1 MQGGMMK
8 TTRTVG
14 ALVATSLVVAGAL
27 TGCSS
32 SSGSD
37 SNTLNVISLIQPGTL
52 TGDIQAKVI
61 KAFEKKT
68 GAKVNLVVNANTLPD
83 AFETSA
89 AGGKEADVAI
99 VNLAEKSTNW
109 VKQGIAVPV
118 SDYLDDWGLKS
129 KILPEAL
136 DSWTGSDGE
145 VQAFPYNGF
154 VWPVWYNMDL
164 LKKAGIEAI
173 PTTTEELIDD
183 AGKLKDAGVPG
194 MAIGGNDWSGQK
206 LFLQIAQ
213 SYLSEDDAQKIF
225 KDGGWCDSADA
236 MKGIDLFNKLRDAGV
251 FVKDSQ
257 GLTSDQMNAAYYG
270 GNAAIMSAGSWAFG
284 DAPAE
289 IQSATQLGGFPIP
302 NGGTYTKPT
311 AFNGFTGSGFWVS
324 QNGAESGKIDLV
336 KEFITSWYAPDIAAE
351 FASASNGPVAV
362 DLPSGGT
369 FDNKLT
375 EQAVKSVPTSVDFAV
390 MPDTFVPGA
399 LASPMIRQT
408 SVAFTPGTS
417 VKTICSSLDG
427 IYQG

>member
-1 MQGGMMK
+1 MK
-8 TTRTVG
+8 ATRAVG
-14 ALVATSLVVAGAL
+14 ALVATSLAVAVAL

-32 SSGSD
+32 SGS
-37 SNTLNVISLIQPGTL
+37 SSKTLNVISLVQPGTG

-109 VKQGIAVPV
+109 VKQGIAVPA
-118 SDYLDDWGLKS
+118 SKYLDSWGLKD

-136 DSWTGSDGE
+136 DSWKDSKGQ

-164 LKKAGIEAI
+164 LKKAGIDAI
-173 PTTTEELIDD
+173 PTTTQELISD
-183 AGKLKDAGVPG
+183 AGKLKAAGVPA
-194 MAIGGNDWSGQK
+194 MVIGGNDWSGQK

-213 SYLSEDDAQKIF
+213 SYLSEKDAQTIF
-225 KDGGWCDSADA
+225 AKGGWCQSSDA
-236 MKGIDLFNKLRDAGV
+236 MKGIDLFTKLRDAGV

-284 DAPAE
+284 DAPAG
-289 IQSATQLGGFPIP
+289 IQSATKLGGFPIP
-302 NGGTYTKPT
+302 NGGTYSKPT
-311 AFNGFTGSGFWVS
+311 AFNGYTGSGFWVS
-324 QNGAESGKIDLV
+324 QNGAKSDKIDLV
-336 KEFITSWYAPDIAAE
+336 KQFITSWYAPDIATA

-362 DLPSGGT
+362 KIPAGGT
-369 FDNKLT
+369 FTNKIT
-375 EQAVKSVPTSVDFAV
+375 EQAVNSVPKSVDFAV
-390 MPDTFVPGA
+390 MPDTYVPGA

-417 VKTICSSLDG
+417 AKAICSSLDG